1 MRKSMN
7 KKVLGIIALALV
19 CVLAGTVIGTA
30 IPAATADEQTV
41 VLTSPFTEAIAKVR
55 NSVVGVNNYQIV
67 NNNYGGYSGYDIFPW
82 SYFGGGYGGGRRESR
97 W

>member
-19 CVLAGTVIGTA
+19 CVMAGTMIGTT

-41 VLTSPFTEAIAKVR
+41 VLPTTPAT
-55 NSVVGVNNYQIV
+55 
-67 NNNYGGYSGYDIFPW
+67 
-82 SYFGGGYGGGRRESR
+82 
-97 W
+97 